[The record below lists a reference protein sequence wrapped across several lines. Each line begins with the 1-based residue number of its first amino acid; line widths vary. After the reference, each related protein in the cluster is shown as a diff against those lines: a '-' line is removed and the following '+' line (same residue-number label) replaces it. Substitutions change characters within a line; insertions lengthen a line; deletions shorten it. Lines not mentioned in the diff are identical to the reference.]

1 MRRFNTIIES
11 ANPPGINQLWIDKKK
26 LRYFTEG
33 KWHLL
38 GGGGSNPPEIS
49 DHDTWIIDGEDTGK
63 PTRGEEGSKG
73 DNGLTPFIGTNK
85 HWWIG
90 TTDTGVVAEGTDGID
105 GDNGLTPQLR
115 VTDTAVE
122 YSYDG
127 VTWTELIPKSDFVI
141 NYNSDIYNNP
151 DEEDITSVAEKLKF
165 KDKAYSAAIFSGL
178 GRVYLRK
185 NLVDGK
191 NILTQDMINQPSTI
205 YYIQYDYDLGEK
217 IISIPEG
224 SIIKFEGGSINNGTL
239 NITGNIISSI
249 IGNGIIHNVTIN
261 NSSILN
267 IASSVTKDNCKLS
280 SSSSVDITEIN
291 IFEFDD
297 EYDTKVFEFGP
308 CIDITKLLKDAIRF
322 TVTADIKLDPKNIYV
337 KSKPRIVVPSG
348 RYIITEKIDVPT
360 GITIDFQNSTIIP
373 YSEDGTLST
382 FLDDDS
388 GRYVC
393 FRIGNY
399 YYYNYEKIQRL
410 NHQYGSFG
418 NLYITN
424 ANDYS
429 MACIKISDNT
439 KIHDISFNKFK
450 GSLLYNNKR
459 SNNYT
464 DSGYV
469 DNKTIEGIFISGSN
483 VSLFDSEGLY
493 DVEIYWGDA
502 SKISRAIQGD
512 WLIENADGVILDS
525 NISTSLY
532 VKNSKLLIN
541 NWYSTHA
548 KIDIQDSFVQ
558 INKGLF
564 IQNNYINYN
573 NYDVITVKSNVLNT
587 GVVSVLELNSCIFA
601 GRGLSSYNINGG
613 DSYYDINRDD
623 ASEVKLNSTYRK
635 FSNWDFKTFNSINT
649 LPYSNI
655 SFEST
660 ISNTLYTNIVYNPSI
675 NDGVYSILG
684 SSGLASTKYI
694 KILNIIDKD
703 RMIGK
708 ESELY
713 SIDFVG
719 TKGIVQ
725 FSNPYNDGNFGNYI
739 GIYIGDDEV
748 KPNESVLIPLY
759 KQIKGQAFRFFY
771 NGYSIDNTYKILP
784 TNSNSWSL
792 INTTVDN
799 SIIKDGDNVIVRM
812 NTLPTIGRWKA
823 GDICLIDSSKY
834 IYSANYRWELQSTV
848 TTDYTSI
855 NTNTMQRMGV
865 VYDSS
870 LRKILF
876 YLGLNTWRDVFGALP
891 TPTTVNSIES
901 LVGTNKG
908 HGCMVF
914 DTTLRKPF
922 WNLNDQWI
930 DANGNRSSD
939 SYYGGTYDKPSSV
952 RTGFQY
958 FDTTLNKPFW
968 WTGSDWITYPD
979 SSGPTMAALTFTGA
993 VEATYNGSTPVT
1005 VNIPTGGGG
1014 TTNYEDLSNKPKIG
1028 NVELVGT
1035 KTLVQLGIQPAGD
1048 YATETY
1054 VTEQIAAAVGNINS
1068 VLDTINGEVI

>member
-1 MRRFNTIIES
+1 M
-11 ANPPGINQLWIDKKK
+11 
-26 LRYFTEG
+26 YFTQEDYKKIEKWLISRGVKDSQFDNASLPLSGGETLTLVQEG
-33 KWHLL
+33 NNVKISLHDTIHELL
-38 GGGGSNPPEIS
+38 LLRIS
-49 DHDTWIIDGEDTGK
+49 DFT
-63 PTRGEEGSKG
+63 
-73 DNGLTPFIGTNK
+73 NLTPTEGQFFNSLEEAINSTSVTSRKIGQLITFLNNQDGWEIWQFQGVNLEQWDDLNLWTNILGK
-85 HWWIG
+85 L
-90 TTDTGVVAEGTDGID
+90 V
-105 GDNGLTPQLR
+105 
-115 VTDTAVE
+115 
-122 YSYDG
+122 
-127 VTWTELIPKSDFVI
+127 
-141 NYNSDIYNNP
+141 NNLVP
-151 DEEDITSVAEKLKF
+151 DEEDLTGIPELNKTVLKF
-165 KDKAYSAAIFSGL
+165 KNKDYGPEEFSGL

-185 NLVDGK
+185 NIVEGK
-191 NILTQDMINQPSTI
+191 NILTQSIINKPNTI
-205 YYIQYDYDLGEK
+205 YHIQYDYDLGDK
-217 IISIPEG
+217 TIGIPEG

-239 NITGNIISSI
+239 SITGNAISSI

-360 GITIDFQNSTIIP
+360 GLTIDFQNSTIIP
-373 YSEDGTLST
+373 YSEDETLST

-459 SNNYT
+459 NNNYT

-469 DNKTIEGIFISGSN
+469 DNKIIEGIFISGSN

-512 WLIENADGVILDS
+512 WLIENADGVILES

-601 GRGLSSYNINGG
+601 GRGLSSYNINGEA
-613 DSYYDINRDD
+613 SYYDINRDD

-655 SFEST
+655 PFESI
-660 ISNTLYTNIVYNPSI
+660 ISNTLYTNIGYNPVI
-675 NDGVYSILG
+675 NDGVHSILG
-684 SSGLASTKYI
+684 SSGLTGTKYI

-713 SIDFVG
+713 SIDFAG

-725 FSNPYNDGNFGNYI
+725 FSNPHNDGNFGNYI

-748 KPNESVLIPLY
+748 KPSESVLIPLY
-759 KQIKGQAFRFFY
+759 KQIKGQEFRFFY

-784 TNSNSWSL
+784 TNSNSWTL
-792 INTTVDN
+792 INTTVDD
-799 SIIKDGDNVIVRM
+799 SIVKDGDNVIVRM
-812 NTLPTIGRWKA
+812 NTLPTIGRWKV
-823 GDICLIDSSKY
+823 GDICLTGNSKY

-901 LVGTNKG
+901 LVGTDKG

-922 WNLNDQWI
+922 WNLNDQWL

-939 SYYGGTYDKPSSV
+939 SYYGGTYEKPSSV

-968 WTGSDWITYPD
+968 WNGSKWVDSIGFTAGLTRGTTAQRPTP
-979 SSGPTMAALTFTGA
+979 SSGDSGFVYYDTTLLK
-993 VEATYNGSTPVT
+993 YIIWNGTIWV
-1005 VNIPTGGGG
+1005 
-1014 TTNYEDLSNKPKIG
+1014 DQDG
-1028 NVELVGT
+1028 NSVELVYQGT
-1035 KTLVQLGIQPAGD
+1035 TAQRPLSPYVGFQYFDTTLGLPI
-1048 YATETY
+1048 YW
-1054 VTEQIAAAVGNINS
+1054 NS
-1068 VLDTINGEVI
+1068 TKWVKADGLDA